1 MPILSV
7 LKVSPWLLLFQ
18 RDRSD
23 VPTEAGTSAGGTTVG
38 APMPA
43 FIVGND
49 KAVDRFLKGGKSAF
63 MDFINENKQS
73 LKAMLGQ

>member
-1 MPILSV
+1 MVAAPTPMPSANAAVTVEIAA
-7 LKVSPWLLLFQ
+7 Q
-18 RDRSD
+18 QAA
-23 VPTEAGTSAGGTTVG
+23 AGVTAGTTVG

-49 KAVDRFLKGGKSAF
+49 KAVDRFLKGGKAAF